1 MRREEKREGGNQGED
16 TKNKAYMGLKDGHQ
30 KDSELCGGRSDLG
43 HFQLQL
49 YHVVSEAKLSE
60 QRLQSTHRETAG
72 GYHAT

>member
-1 MRREEKREGGNQGED
+1 
-16 TKNKAYMGLKDGHQ
+16 MGLKDGHQ